1 MSKKFTGITSAGSA
15 IPVYDK
21 DAHSALEQ
29 KLDTSAFSSVSGE
42 FATVDDV
49 VAAVSGKAD
58 TSAIPSLDGYA
69 TQEWVGEQGYLTEVP
84 ESAVSG
90 FATHEEVESA
100 TSGKL
105 DASASGSLPYVRYTS
120 ADSAVNAPGAM
131 SYYRDGGDR
140 FFKVNDL
147 IDAYD
152 NVNNAG
158 AGHIKTPNFT
168 ANAYGVSGGRT
179 STGYSGSAAG
189 AFRIYANQNG
199 ITNPYIQL
207 IGAASY
213 TGNGVFVGVDSACG
227 IDSNGRKTWN
237 IKNGQGDTNPSFNME
252 GAASAYGNG
261 VFIDVYGA
269 SGVDYAGNVKWQ
281 VGGPAKQLLHGA
293 GDPTPGLLFVS
304 PPIGSAYSANYSAVP
319 HLSATETNIEM
330 SYGPTAS
337 TPNIYIS
344 PNGFTANYT
353 SAHAVYGNRDATISL
368 YTAYNDPDRKDWSL
382 TGSVQKREIECDS
395 ATSAITA
402 IAGSAVGGG
411 STYSAGA
418 NIDITDD
425 VISGKD
431 WTDEIAS
438 ATSGLMQ
445 TSGLEYDGDKI
456 SGYMGSAFKAG
467 TDLEFEYDSAD
478 NISAINSSAI
488 STTPSQALYAKSP
501 LVAGVSGTSSFIG
514 VDETVL
520 TQLIQQASSAVY
532 NETVLWSGDSTGS
545 NFVFELSGNISD
557 YNYIEMYATDVDGW
571 CGYAKTPT
579 EYFTTANRIPIVT
592 QHYGTQT
599 KNIIMRGMYVH
610 PTSDTS
616 LDSVSFGFDY
626 NGTANPNSNFSM
638 KRIVGIGRKEA

>member
-21 DAHSALEQ
+21 DAHSALGQ

-58 TSAIPSLDGYA
+58 TANIIYYDGKPSANP
-69 TQEWVGEQGYLTEVP
+69 
-84 ESAVSG
+84 
-90 FATHEEVESA
+90 
-100 TSGKL
+100 
-105 DASASGSLPYVRYTS
+105 
-120 ADSAVNAPGAM
+120 
-131 SYYRDGGDR
+131 
-140 FFKVNDL
+140 
-147 IDAYD
+147 
-152 NVNNAG
+152 
-158 AGHIKTPNFT
+158 
-168 ANAYGVSGGRT
+168 
-179 STGYSGSAAG
+179 
-189 AFRIYANQNG
+189 IYAYSNEF
-199 ITNPYIQL
+199 Y
-207 IGAASY
+207 
-213 TGNGVFVGVDSACG
+213 GVDSIVG
-227 IDSNGRKTWN
+227 
-237 IKNGQGDTNPSFNME
+237 
-252 GAASAYGNG
+252 
-261 VFIDVYGA
+261 
-269 SGVDYAGNVKWQ
+269 SGVSIDRSNLY
-281 VGGPAKQLLHGA
+281 
-293 GDPTPGLLFVS
+293 
-304 PPIGSAYSANYSAVP
+304 
-319 HLSATETNIEM
+319 LSGTV
-330 SYGPTAS
+330 TAS
-337 TPNIYIS
+337 TG
-344 PNGFTANYT
+344 GFTANGI
-353 SAHAVYGNRDATISL
+353 SAGPQTDFAIRGQGESLKAGFGAGFTFSSVNTAFGTAQLTTAGPNQIVQTYSPKFEVRNVSGAGFSIEGSGARGYDASGNVVWDTYNPPAPTQLIAGADSPKPSILLSPYMPKSMSAQFSNAPLFSADGYGIYIGISGQYLKALMNGLTARNSLLQAELADSSGHVSGNSTMNGGEVSVYHSSAFGSANSGTW
-368 YTAYNDPDRKDWSL
+368 TL
-382 TGSVQKREIECDS
+382 TQSVQKREIECDS

-411 STYSAGA
+411 STYSAGD
-418 NIDITDD
+418 NIDITDE

-431 WTDEIAS
+431 WSEDIAS

-501 LVAGVSGTSSFIG
+501 LYAGVSGTSSFIG
-514 VDETVL
+514 VDETLLSDMVE
-520 TQLIQQASSAVY
+520 QVASANY
-532 NETVLWSGDSTGS
+532 NETVLWSGNSTGS
-545 NFVFELSGNISD
+545 GFVFELSGNISD
-557 YNYIEMYATDVDGW
+557 YNYIEMYGTDVDGW

-626 NGTANPNSNFSM
+626 AGTANPNSNFSM